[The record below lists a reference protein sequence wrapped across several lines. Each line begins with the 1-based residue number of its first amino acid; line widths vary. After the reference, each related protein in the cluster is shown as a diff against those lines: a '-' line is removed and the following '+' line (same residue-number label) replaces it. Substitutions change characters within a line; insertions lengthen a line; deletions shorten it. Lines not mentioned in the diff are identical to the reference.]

1 MKSATEV
8 LVQTTWMH
16 DEGIFRNH
24 DQVESLDWEKIW
36 AKIELHDYTVDQMVM
51 IQFLGFLDG
60 ESDFDLFS
68 AEPLPQQD
76 KIAILEALRIHWNA
90 VEIQENL

>member
-1 MKSATEV
+1 MRTATEV

-24 DQVESLDWEKIW
+24 DAVEPLDWEKIW
-36 AKIELHDYTVDQMVM
+36 AKIELQDYNVDQMVLIM
-51 IQFLGFLDG
+51 FLGFLDG

-68 AEPLPQQD
+68 AEHLPQQD
-76 KIAILEALRIHWNA
+76 KQAILEALKVHWNCL
-90 VEIQENL
+90 EIQENL

>member
-24 DQVESLDWEKIW
+24 DEVEPLDWEKIW
-36 AKIELHDYTVDQMVM
+36 AKIEVHNYTADQMVL
-51 IQFLGFLDG
+51 ITFLGFLDG

-68 AEPLPQQD
+68 AEHLPQQD
-76 KIAILEALRIHWNA
+76 KIAILEALKIHWGT

>member
-8 LVQTTWMH
+8 FVQTTWMH

-24 DQVESLDWEKIW
+24 DEVEPLDWEKIW
-36 AKIELHDYTVDQMVM
+36 EKIETHDYTADQMVM
-51 IQFLGFLDG
+51 ISFLGFLDG

-68 AEPLPQQD
+68 AELLPAQD
-76 KIAILEALRIHWNA
+76 KRAILEALQIHWNC

>member
-24 DQVESLDWEKIW
+24 DEVEPLDWEKIW
-36 AKIELHDYTVDQMVM
+36 AKIETHNYTADQMVM
-51 IQFLGFLDG
+51 IAFLGF
-60 ESDFDLFS
+60 
-68 AEPLPQQD
+68 
-76 KIAILEALRIHWNA
+76 
-90 VEIQENL
+90 

>member
-1 MKSATEV
+1 
-8 LVQTTWMH
+8 
-16 DEGIFRNH
+16 
-24 DQVESLDWEKIW
+24 
-36 AKIELHDYTVDQMVM
+36 M

-68 AEPLPQQD
+68 AEHLPQQD
-76 KIAILEALRIHWNA
+76 KQAILEALKVHWNC

>member
-24 DQVESLDWEKIW
+24 DAIEPLDWEKIW
-36 AKIELHDYTVDQMVM
+36 AKIEVHDYTADQMVM
-51 IQFLGFLDG
+51 ITFLGFLDG

-68 AEPLPQQD
+68 AELLPQQD
-76 KIAILEALRIHWNA
+76 KHAILEALKIHWNA

>member
-1 MKSATEV
+1 MRTATQV

-24 DQVESLDWEKIW
+24 DAVERLDWEKIW
-36 AKIELHDYTVDQMVM
+36 EKIEVHNYTTDQMVM

-68 AEPLPQQD
+68 SEHLPQQE
-76 KIAILEALRIHWNA
+76 KQAILEALKVHWNCA
-90 VEIQENL
+90 EIQENL